1 MDSPRSSSMTHLS
14 AHDER
19 KLVTVLFADLAGS
32 TELSVRYD
40 PEPLRSLL
48 SAFFGEMAHQV
59 RVFGGT
65 VEKYAGDAIMA
76 VFGVPRV
83 HEDDA
88 ERAVRAA
95 LAMHESL
102 EQLNPTFEQDYQT
115 RLQMR
120 IGIATGET
128 VAATEPTREFMVT
141 GDVANLAARL
151 QTAAQGIVISEET
164 HRLLAPLLEAQAMP
178 PQSLKGFRNPITA
191 YRVTGIRAVDSR
203 PRGIPGLSSPVVGRD
218 HELEILRRCP
228 EELGRGRGQIISIV
242 GEAGLGK
249 SRLKIELRES
259 LPKEMLWLEG
269 RCYAHTQSSSYG
281 PFIQILKTVLR
292 LGSAE
297 PQAVARIKLRAALQS
312 LLGAR
317 SRDLGPVVAQLLG
330 IELEPASQAVL
341 SSDPRALQSQIVVA
355 VRALLEGLAGRTPA
369 IVAFEDIHWADAAS
383 IELITVLMELTD
395 FLPVVILVTCR
406 PDTDGIAWDVR
417 FHAQRNFPHRLT
429 EIQLAPLAH
438 DDSESLVSNLLHVSD
453 LPGGLRKLILD
464 RSEGNPFFVEEIVRS
479 LIEQQVLHRER
490 DRWIAVGDAARFVIP
505 STLRGLIAA
514 RIDRLPAA
522 AKVVLQH
529 ASVVG
534 RTFTYRILKSLLAGD
549 GALDQPLA
557 TLLRA
562 ELILERARLPEPE
575 YLFKHALTQE
585 AGYASILKDHR
596 RDLHRNVAAFLERE
610 WPDASDEHAALLAHH
625 WLQAQEWEQALAHTL
640 RAAERAARLYA
651 RPEAV
656 AHYWQALELFGRLPA
671 TDQRQREYIAAV
683 LALFDLPVWM
693 RAETDR
699 DEGFR
704 HLDAALRAAVE
715 RRDAPSQARL
725 EAIKAALLNDE
736 ALGLQAI
743 ARAEASG
750 DAGALASA
758 LARHGAQLGWAGQ
771 YDEALRYGRRTIEV
785 AEAAGALYNQA
796 FTMTGIGRCYCARAG
811 RLDDALDYAERSH
824 AIGQKLG
831 DARLRAWRAMVA
843 EPYMYKGLW
852 EQVVQAAEEGLPV
865 AREIGEWSVFVWV
878 SCWLGMAHLKLGRP
892 EEARRVL
899 GRARS
904 EAQARRMP
912 PYSMTYLHIGLAQ
925 LYLALGE
932 PAESLEAARQAL
944 KFAEQSGYRLE
955 QGAANRI
962 LGQVYEALDNPLE
975 AEGAYR
981 RSLQILDDIQSRP
994 ELGQTLL
1001 AYGRFKL
1008 RDVPTEG
1015 QGLVQRALSL
1025 FEEIGAPGWV
1035 SEARAAFERPSP
1047 GA

>member
-1 MDSPRSSSMTHLS
+1 MTPP
-14 AHDER
+14 AAREER

-40 PEPLRSLL
+40 PEPLRGLL
-48 SAFFGEMAHQV
+48 SAFFEEMAHEV

-95 LAMHESL
+95 LAMRESL
-102 EQLNPTFEQDYQT
+102 DQLNPTFEEDYQT

-120 IGIATGET
+120 IGVATGEA
-128 VAATEPTREFMVT
+128 VAATEPTREFAVT

-164 HRLLAPLLEAQAMP
+164 HRLLAPLVEAQPMP
-178 PQSLKGFRNPITA
+178 PLLLKGFPKPVTA
-191 YRVTGIRAVDSR
+191 YSVTGLREIDSR

-218 HELEILRRCP
+218 HELETLHRCP
-228 EELGRGRGQIISIV
+228 EELGRGRGQIISVV

-249 SRLKIELRES
+249 SRLKIELREN
-259 LPKEMLWLEG
+259 LPKGLLWLEG
-269 RCYAHTQSSSYG
+269 RCYAHTQPSSYG
-281 PFIQILKTVLR
+281 PFVQILNSVLR
-292 LGSAE
+292 LRGAE

-317 SRDLGPVVAQLLG
+317 SQDLSPVVAQLLG
-330 IELEPASQAVL
+330 IELEPEGQASLPTDPQAFHT
-341 SSDPRALQSQIVVA
+341 QIVVT
-355 VRALLEGLAGRTPA
+355 VRAVLEGLAGRTPV

-383 IELITVLMELTD
+383 IELVTVLMELTD
-395 FLPVVILVTCR
+395 FLPLMILVTCR
-406 PDTDGIAWDVR
+406 PDTEGKAWDLR

-429 EIQLAPLAH
+429 EIQLAPLAQ

-453 LPGGLRKLILD
+453 LPGRLRKLILD
-464 RSEGNPFFVEEIVRS
+464 RSEGNPFFVEEIIRS
-479 LIEQQVLHRER
+479 LIEQQVLRHEGN
-490 DRWIAVGDAARFVIP
+490 RWIAAVDAARFAIP

-522 AKVVLQH
+522 AKVVVQH

-534 RTFTYRILKSLLAGD
+534 RTFTYRILRSLLNGD
-549 GALDQPLA
+549 NILDPSLA
-557 TLLRA
+557 SLLRA

-575 YLFKHALTQE
+575 YVFKHALTQE
-585 AGYASILKDHR
+585 SAYASILKNQR
-596 RDLHRNVAAFLERE
+596 KDLHRKVAAFLEKE
-610 WPDASDEHAALLAHH
+610 WPESPDEHAALLAHH
-625 WLQAQEWEQALAHTL
+625 WLQAEEWEQALAHTL
-640 RAAERAARLYA
+640 RAAGRAARLYA
-651 RPEAV
+651 RPEAI
-656 AHYWQALELFGRLPA
+656 AHYWQALELFERLPV
-671 TDQRQREYIAAV
+671 TDQRQQEYIAAV
-683 LALFDLPVWM
+683 LALANLPGSI
-693 RAETDR
+693 RAEADR
-699 DEGFR
+699 EEEIR
-704 HLDAALRAAVE
+704 HIDTALRAAAE
-715 RRDAPSQARL
+715 RKDAPSQARL
-725 EAIKAALLNDE
+725 EAATAMNLSDQ
-736 ALGLQAI
+736 ALGMQAI

-750 DAGALASA
+750 DAGALAFTLFA
-758 LARHGAQLGWAGQ
+758 HGVQLGAVGQ
-771 YDEALRYGRRTIEV
+771 YEEALRYVRRTIEV
-785 AEAAGALYNQA
+785 DEAAGDLYGQA
-796 FTMTGIGRCYCARAG
+796 FAMASLARCYCARAG
-811 RLDDALDYAERSH
+811 RLDDALDYAARGH
-824 AIGQKLG
+824 AIGQTLA

-865 AREIGEWSVFVWV
+865 AWEIGEWNVFVWI
-878 SCWLGMAHLKLGRP
+878 SSWLGIAHLKLGRP

-904 EAQARRMP
+904 EAQARRM
-912 PYSMTYLHIGLAQ
+912 YSWPMTYLHIGLAQ
-925 LYLALGE
+925 LHLALSE
-932 PAESLEAARQAL
+932 PAESLELARKAL
-944 KFAEQSGYRLE
+944 TFAEQSGYRLE

-962 LGQVYEALDNPLE
+962 LGQVYEALNDPRE
-975 AEGAYR
+975 AETAYR
-981 RSLQILDDIQSRP
+981 RSVQILDEIQSPP

-1008 RDVPTEG
+1008 RSDPAEG
-1015 QGLVQRALSL
+1015 QRLVRRALSL
-1025 FEEIGAPGWV
+1025 FEETRAPGWAD
-1035 SEARAAFERPSP
+1035 EAQAALAGSPP